1 MFSLPSTVLST
12 TNTHDLNMV
21 RCRWKKKQ
29 LSCQPPSPI
38 HHSISHPSW
47 KKFLQKWYILMLA
60 TSLVFSS
67 LLPLPSTVLSTTNS
81 HVLNMVR
88 QVESIKNFHVNQYHH
103 SISGSIWKKFNW
115 CDTSSLVFSILLSL
129 PSTVSSTAKS
139 HVFNV
144 VRDIGHIKSIKTFQ
158 NSHPYHCISHPCK
171 RKFQLMWYILM
182 SGISLVFSSLLSLPS
197 TVPSTSRGG
206 LRAI

>member
-1 MFSLPSTVLST
+1 MSLKEKTTFLST
-12 TNTHDLNMV
+12 TITN
-21 RCRWKKKQ
+21 
-29 LSCQPPSPI
+29 SPQ
-38 HHSISHPSW
+38 ISHPSW

-197 TVPSTSRGG
+197 TVPSTTKPHEQKLGKWGIHDKDFQRTS
-206 LRAI
+206 

>member
-1 MFSLPSTVLST
+1 
-12 TNTHDLNMV
+12 MV
-21 RCRWKKKQ
+21 ICRLKKKQ

-88 QVESIKNFHVNQYHH
+88 QAESIKNFHVNQYHH

-139 HVFNV
+139 HVLNV

-182 SGISLVFSSLLSLPS
+182 SGISLVFSSLLSLLS
-197 TVPSTSRGG
+197 TVLSTTKPYEQKVGKWG
-206 LRAI
+206 IHDKDF

>member
-1 MFSLPSTVLST
+1 V
-12 TNTHDLNMV
+12 
-21 RCRWKKKQ
+21 
-29 LSCQPPSPI
+29 
-38 HHSISHPSW
+38 
-47 KKFLQKWYILMLA
+47 
-60 TSLVFSS
+60 
-67 LLPLPSTVLSTTNS
+67 
-81 HVLNMVR
+81 VR
-88 QVESIKNFHVNQYHH
+88 QVESIKNFHVNHHHHSTSCPIWRKFLPKWYILVLETTRVFSSLLPLSSTVPSNTNPHVLNVVRHDESKNNFHNNHHHH
-103 SISGSIWKKFNW
+103 SISRPSWKNFNW
-115 CDTSSLVFSILLSL
+115 YILMSGTSLVYSILLSL

-197 TVPSTSRGG
+197 TVPSTTKPHEQKLGKWGIHEKDFQRTS
-206 LRAI
+206 

>member
-1 MFSLPSTVLST
+1 
-12 TNTHDLNMV
+12 
-21 RCRWKKKQ
+21 
-29 LSCQPPSPI
+29 
-38 HHSISHPSW
+38 
-47 KKFLQKWYILMLA
+47 MLA
-60 TSLVFSS
+60 TSPVFSS

-88 QVESIKNFHVNQYHH
+88 QAESIKNFHVNQYHH

-139 HVFNV
+139 HVLNV

-182 SGISLVFSSLLSLPS
+182 SVISLVFSSLLSLPS
-197 TVPSTSRGG
+197 TVLSTTKPHEQKLGKWGIHEKDFQRTS
-206 LRAI
+206 